1 MKEAL
6 YYKQSTEVE
15 NAVQCL
21 LCPHKCV
28 IADGKEGLCRVRK
41 NEKGKLYSFI
51 YDEFACSYMEPIEK
65 RHLYHFYPGKK
76 ILSLGTIGC
85 NLHCK
90 FCNQSHISQVGV
102 DGTPTQ
108 RISADE
114 SVILAKQYLSLG
126 VAYDYNEPIVNFE
139 YIMEAMVK
147 AHRYSLKNVL
157 VINGFVNEKPLMDL
171 LLYADA
177 ISVDI
182 KSFNDDFY
190 RQVCGGNLDTVLKT
204 VELIVKNGPHLEVS
218 MLLIPELNNAEEEI
232 ESLVDW
238 LYSLNPHIPLHFLHY
253 SPAYELGREATSSIA
268 LMKAK
273 DIAQKKMNF
282 VYLDEDGFNLTHCP
296 FCGEPLIKRQG
307 KHVKIL
313 DMDKDRCKKCG
324 NKINIIV

>member
-6 YYKQSTEVE
+6 YYKQNEEVE

-28 IADGKEGLCRVRK
+28 IAEGEEGLCRVRK

-51 YDEFACSYMEPIEK
+51 YDEFTSAYMEPIEK

-114 SVILAKQYLSLG
+114 SVILAKQYLSFG

-147 AHRYSLKNVL
+147 AHRYGLKNVL
-157 VINGFVNEKPLMDL
+157 VINGFINEKPLMDL

-177 ISVDI
+177 VSVDM

-190 RQVCGGNLDTVLKT
+190 RQICGGNIDTVLKT
-204 VELIVKNGPHLEVS
+204 VELIAKNGPHLEVS
-218 MLLIPELNNAEEEI
+218 MLLISGLNDSEEGI
-232 ESLVDW
+232 EALVHW
-238 LYSLNPHIPLHFLHY
+238 LSSLNPHIPLHFLGY
-253 SPAYELGREATSSIA
+253 SPAYKLGREATSLDVLIRA
-268 LMKAK
+268 R
-273 DIAQKKMNF
+273 DIAQKKMKF
-282 VYLDEDGFNLTHCP
+282 VYLDENGFNLTYCP
-296 FCGEPLIKRQG
+296 FCKEPLINRQG
-307 KHVKIL
+307 QHVKIL
-313 DMDKDRCKKCG
+313 DIDKGQCKKCG
-324 NKINIIV
+324 NKINIIM